1 MNKSLGAILLVAGTT
16 IGAAML
22 ALPVV
27 TGLAG
32 FIPAALLF
40 VFYWAFM
47 LFSAFLILEVNLW
60 FENTS
65 NMISMAKRT
74 LGPIGEFIA
83 WVAYLYLLYAL
94 MTAYLA
100 GSGPIVIAFVES
112 LTGYVMPEWA
122 GFLPLLFLFAY
133 FVMKGA
139 HAVDAINR
147 TLMVGLGVTFLIMVG
162 AVIPHVDQAKLL
174 YTQFSEIPLA
184 ISVAATSFGFHI
196 IIPSLTEYLN
206 RDVKAIKRSLIIGS
220 LIPLFVYLIWEV
232 VTLGVIPI
240 DVLAKGY
247 ETGANGAL
255 LLTQALDLPIIDGV
269 ARLFAFFAIIT
280 SFLGVSLSLA
290 DCLAD
295 GLNMRKWGHPS
306 WFVDVLT
313 FVPPAIIVWINPRA
327 FLTALEYA
335 GAYGVIVLLCL
346 MPAIMVYRGRN
357 VLKLEGDYKA
367 PGGNLA
373 LALTCVISI
382 AIILFQ
388 L

>member
-133 FVMKGA
+133 FVMRGA

-240 DVLAKGY
+240 DVLAEGY

>member
-1 MNKSLGAILLVAGTT
+1 MNKGLGAILLVAGTT

-32 FIPAALLF
+32 FLPAALLF
-40 VFYWAFM
+40 FFYWAFM
-47 LFSAFLILEVNLW
+47 LFTAFLILEVNLW

-74 LGPIGEFIA
+74 LGPAGEFVA
-83 WVAYLYLLYAL
+83 WGAYLYLLYAL

-100 GSGPIVIAFVES
+100 GSGPIVIDFVRS
-112 LTGYVMPEWA
+112 LTGFVMPDWA
-122 GFLPLLFLFAY
+122 GFLPLLLLFAY
-133 FVMKGA
+133 FVMRGA

-147 TLMVGLGVTFLIMVG
+147 TLMVGLAISFLIMVG
-162 AVIPHVDQAKLL
+162 AVLPFVEIEKLKNIDFGAL
-174 YTQFSEIPLA
+174 PMA
-184 ISVAATSFGFHI
+184 VSVAATSFGFHI
-196 IIPSLTEYLN
+196 IIPSLSEYLN
-206 RDVKAIKRSLIIGS
+206 RDVKAIKRALIIGS
-220 LIPLFVYLIWEV
+220 LIPFGVYLLWEV
-232 VTLGVIPI
+232 VTLGVIPV

-247 ETGANGAL
+247 KLGSNGAL
-255 LLTQALDLPIIDGV
+255 LLTQTLEMPMIEEV

-313 FVPPAIIVWINPRA
+313 FLPPALIVWINPRA

-335 GAYGVIVLLCL
+335 GTYGVIVLLCL
-346 MPAIMVYRGRN
+346 MPALMVYRGRK
-357 VLKLEGDYKA
+357 VLKLKGAYKA
-367 PGGNLA
+367 PGGEAA
-373 LALTCVISI
+373 LILTCIISI